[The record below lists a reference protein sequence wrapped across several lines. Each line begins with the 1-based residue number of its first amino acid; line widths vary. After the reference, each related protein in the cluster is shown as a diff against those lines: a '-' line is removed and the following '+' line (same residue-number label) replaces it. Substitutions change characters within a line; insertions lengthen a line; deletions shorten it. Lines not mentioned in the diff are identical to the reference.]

1 MINYNNKIFKSLS
14 NTSNGEVGEET
25 IFYYKQVNNLVN
37 AEYKGG
43 SILQG
48 HLIAIVNAN
57 GDLDMRYHHINT
69 SGEIMTGICNSKP
82 EIDEDGKIK
91 LFEEWHWTSG
101 DKSSGTSVIKEV

>member
-14 NTSNGEVGEET
+14 NSSNGEVGEET
-25 IFYYKQVNNLVN
+25 IFYYKQVNNLVT

-43 SILQG
+43 SILAG
-48 HLIAIVNAN
+48 HLIAIVNVN
-57 GDLDMRYHHINT
+57 GELDMRYHHVNIK
-69 SGEIMTGICNSKP
+69 EELMTGICVSKP
-82 EIDEDGKIK
+82 KIGEDGKII